1 MQVQR
6 NLSGNYYTE
15 SLMTSSL
22 IRDDKALTSLAKISC
37 TRKKNWFTV
46 YFLNR
51 GFKTHTFLCGSP
63 SSLPV
68 ILKASRHKTIYN
80 NRLCWGSVKSIQFH
94 SFTSILTKT
103 IKMLLRYNMY
113 YISTRTWTR
122 RANLSGVEEG
132 RNKLLPFSYIE
143 QNIIS
148 LGKIF
153 RLEGHRI
160 LRSSR
165 NIFTLVLAKD

>member
-1 MQVQR
+1 
-6 NLSGNYYTE
+6 
-15 SLMTSSL
+15 
-22 IRDDKALTSLAKISC
+22 
-37 TRKKNWFTV
+37 
-46 YFLNR
+46 
-51 GFKTHTFLCGSP
+51 
-63 SSLPV
+63 
-68 ILKASRHKTIYN
+68 
-80 NRLCWGSVKSIQFH
+80 
-94 SFTSILTKT
+94 
-103 IKMLLRYNMY
+103 MY

-165 NIFTLVLAKD
+165 NIFTLVLQGLTLMLMMTKMMMIMMVMMMITITLCVVK

>member
-15 SLMTSSL
+15 SLMSSSL

-80 NRLCWGSVKSIQFH
+80 NRLCWGLVKSIQFH

-103 IKMLLRYNMY
+103 IKCCWGTICITYLQEHGREEPIFQGLRWAEINFCLFL
-113 YISTRTWTR
+113 T
-122 RANLSGVEEG
+122 
-132 RNKLLPFSYIE
+132 
-143 QNIIS
+143 
-148 LGKIF
+148 
-153 RLEGHRI
+153 
-160 LRSSR
+160 SSR
-165 NIFTLVLAKD
+165 TLFSWEKYFD

>member
-1 MQVQR
+1 M
-6 NLSGNYYTE
+6 LSGASRKY
-15 SLMTSSL
+15 
-22 IRDDKALTSLAKISC
+22 LARERKIGLQ
-37 TRKKNWFTV
+37 
-46 YFLNR
+46 YI
-51 GFKTHTFLCGSP
+51 FKTHTFLCGSP

-80 NRLCWGSVKSIQFH
+80 NRLCWGLVKSIQFH

-143 QNIIS
+143 QNIIF

-165 NIFTLVLAKD
+165 NIFTVVLA